1 MMKEYEVYSDLRVPV
16 NSKIIIRL
24 DGRSFHSFA
33 QKMELEKPYDDNF
46 YNVMAEVCK
55 ELFEEFSPLF
65 ITTKKY
71 FLVLSPSCHRKKLH

>member
-33 QKMELEKPYDDNF
+33 KKMDPLPNGKGF
-46 YNVMAEVCK
+46 Y
-55 ELFEEFSPLF
+55 
-65 ITTKKY
+65 ITQ
-71 FLVLSPSCHRKKLH
+71 